1 MDNYY
6 SDENEAGGEIA
17 YTLFLIYVISIFF
30 VPESW
35 FGIMLYGML
44 AALFICILI
53 EFAVRALYNHFK
65 KK

>member
-1 MDNYY
+1 MDDYY

-17 YTLFLIYVISIFF
+17 YTLFFIYMISIFF

-35 FGIMLYGML
+35 YGIMLYGMM

-53 EFAVRALYNHFK
+53 EFAVRALYNYIK